1 MPPRPLLDQVEV
13 GAGALTA
20 AATRLAVMS
29 SNSFVAE
36 GLGGAGADI
45 AVLSG
50 VTPPGGAG
58 RGGRMR
64 RCGIHGAVQQGKL
77 PNVFRKEHA
86 VNTGSSETGPNRC
99 SHQRSFHVLQTL
111 TTRRAVRAFADRP
124 VDDSLLEPMLDAMLA
139 APSASNKQAWAFV
152 AVREPRTLRLLR
164 AFSPGVIELPPL
176 IVAACFD
183 RSRAVGGS
191 GASGASDASRDS
203 WDEGM
208 LCVAMAV
215 ENLLLA
221 AHCLGLGGCPSGSFR
236 PGPVRRFLGLPE
248 HLEPLL
254 LVPIGHPARPLAPA
268 PRRDRTEVVSHERW
282 GD

>member
-1 MPPRPLLDQVEV
+1 MD
-13 GAGALTA
+13 
-20 AATRLAVMS
+20 
-29 SNSFVAE
+29 
-36 GLGGAGADI
+36 
-45 AVLSG
+45 
-50 VTPPGGAG
+50 
-58 RGGRMR
+58 
-64 RCGIHGAVQQGKL
+64 
-77 PNVFRKEHA
+77 
-86 VNTGSSETGPNRC
+86 TGSSEPDANRC
-99 SHQRSFHVLQTL
+99 PSQRSSHALQTL

-124 VDDSLLEPMLDAMLA
+124 VDDSLLDPMLDAMLA

-152 AVREPRTLRLLR
+152 AVRERRALRLLR
-164 AFSPGVIELPPL
+164 AFSPGIIELPPL
-176 IVAACFD
+176 VVAACFD

-191 GASGASDASRDS
+191 GNSTDSGDS

-236 PGPVRRFLGLPE
+236 RGPVRRLLGLPD

-268 PRRDRTEVVSHERW
+268 PRRDRNEVVSHERW
-282 GD
+282 GT

>member
-1 MPPRPLLDQVEV
+1 M
-13 GAGALTA
+13 
-20 AATRLAVMS
+20 
-29 SNSFVAE
+29 
-36 GLGGAGADI
+36 
-45 AVLSG
+45 
-50 VTPPGGAG
+50 
-58 RGGRMR
+58 
-64 RCGIHGAVQQGKL
+64 
-77 PNVFRKEHA
+77 
-86 VNTGSSETGPNRC
+86 
-99 SHQRSFHVLQTL
+99 
-111 TTRRAVRAFADRP
+111 TTRRAVRAFTDRP

-152 AVREPRTLRLLR
+152 AVRERRTLRLLR
-164 AFSPGVIELPPL
+164 AFSPGIIELPPL
-176 IVAACFD
+176 VVAACFD
-183 RSRAVGGS
+183 RSRAVGG
-191 GASGASDASRDS
+191 SRDS

-236 PGPVRRFLGLPE
+236 AGPVRRLLGLPD

-254 LVPIGHPARPLAPA
+254 LVPVGHPARPLAPA